1 MTKVRDDAGSAGV
14 RDRAATARGGE
25 RGSRFCRTKKRK
37 MLRPLARALRSA
49 ELGDRLSLRR
59 ADLRMVLLAVRE
71 RFVPRKGGSL
81 MPRGRSIR
89 WRGIYGRSCGG
100 KVGPIRS
107 PFDAWIRRGG

>member
-49 ELGDRLSLRR
+49 ELGDRSSLRR

-71 RFVPRKGGSL
+71 RFVPGKGGL
-81 MPRGRSIR
+81 
-89 WRGIYGRSCGG
+89 
-100 KVGPIRS
+100 
-107 PFDAWIRRGG
+107 FDAARPVDPVARHLRQVVRGESGADTIPV